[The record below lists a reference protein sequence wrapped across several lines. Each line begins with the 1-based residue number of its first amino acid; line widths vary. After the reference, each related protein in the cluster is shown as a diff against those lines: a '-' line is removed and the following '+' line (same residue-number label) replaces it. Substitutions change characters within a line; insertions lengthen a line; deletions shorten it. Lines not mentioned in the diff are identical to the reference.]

1 MVHPSF
7 WRFRLQEIPSRLR
20 NRCFH
25 TSPGAY
31 TPISYPQR
39 IVSVSSC
46 WSLTTDNYDHQS
58 LFRYFNLVLESC
70 VTAQQCQQV
79 HAQLLLS
86 DLIYRSGSSL
96 PAKLVSVYTRFGLLH
111 DARNVFDTVPLVLYS
126 DLRLWN
132 SILKSNVSHGQHED
146 ALELYSV
153 MRERGLTGDGF
164 ILPLILR
171 ACRYSSRFGL
181 CRALHSHVIQI
192 GLLENLYVANE
203 LLALYPKAGR
213 MSDAYKLFVEMP
225 VRNRISW
232 NVMISGF
239 SQEHDC
245 ESAVRVFEWMQRE
258 EFVPDEVTWTSVLS
272 CHSQCGKFEDVIK
285 YFDVMRMSV
294 NVVSGEALAVF
305 FSVCA
310 ELGAFGTAE
319 KVHGFVVKG
328 GFEEYL
334 PSKNALT
341 YVYGKQGRVKEAEQ
355 LFRFIRNKGIESW
368 NALITSFVDAG
379 KLDEALSLFT
389 ELEEMNGFCNVK
401 ANVVTWTS
409 VIKGCNVQGRG
420 DDSLE
425 YFRRMQFSKVL
436 SNSVTICCILSICA
450 ELPALNLG
458 KEIHGHVIRTS
469 MSDNILVQNALVNMY
484 SKCGS
489 LGEGNLVFEAIRD
502 KDLIS
507 WNSMIKGYGM
517 HGFGE
522 KALSMFDRMIK
533 SGLHPDGIAMVAVL
547 SACSHAGMVEK
558 GREIFSSMGKKFG
571 IEPQQ
576 EHYACIVDL
585 LGRVGFLKEASEI
598 VKSMPMEPNVCV
610 LGALLNSCRMHKNMD
625 IAEDVASQL
634 FDLEPEKTGSYM
646 LLSNTYSASGRWEDS
661 AKVRALAKKKDLKKL
676 SGSSWIELKKKVYKF
691 SSGSSEQ
698 SEFSSV
704 YPVLEDLV
712 SHMWKKGPTHDGH
725 HYEDDHDLW
734 TA

>member
-1 MVHPSF
+1 M
-7 WRFRLQEIPSRLR
+7 
-20 NRCFH
+20 
-25 TSPGAY
+25 
-31 TPISYPQR
+31 
-39 IVSVSSC
+39 
-46 WSLTTDNYDHQS
+46 
-58 LFRYFNLVLESC
+58 
-70 VTAQQCQQV
+70 
-79 HAQLLLS
+79 
-86 DLIYRSGSSL
+86 
-96 PAKLVSVYTRFGLLH
+96 
-111 DARNVFDTVPLVLYS
+111 FDTVPLELHS
-126 DLRLWN
+126 DLRLWS
-132 SILKSNVSHGQHED
+132 SILKSNVSHGHHENALDLYD
-146 ALELYSV
+146 A
-153 MRERGLTGDGF
+153 MRARGLTGDGF
-164 ILPLILR
+164 ILPLVLR
-171 ACRYSSRFGL
+171 ACRYSGRFGS
-181 CRALHSHVIQI
+181 CGAFHSHVIQI
-192 GLLENLYVANE
+192 GLLENLHVANE

-213 MSDAYKLFVEMP
+213 VGDAYKVFVEMP

-239 SQEHDC
+239 SQGRDC
-245 ESAVRVFEWMQRE
+245 EGAVRVFEWMRRE

-272 CHSQCGKFEDVIK
+272 CHSQCGKFEDVVK
-285 YFDVMRMSV
+285 YFEVMRMSV
-294 NVVSGEALAVF
+294 NVVSGEALAVL

-355 LFRFIRNKGIESW
+355 LFRQIRNKGIESW
-368 NALITSFVDAG
+368 NALITSLVDAG

-425 YFRRMQFSKVL
+425 YFRRMQFSEVL
-436 SNSVTICCILSICA
+436 SNSVTICCVLSICA
-450 ELPALNLG
+450 ELPALNPG

-489 LGEGNLVFEAIRD
+489 LSEGNLVFEAIRD

-522 KALSMFDRMIK
+522 KALTMFDRMIK
-533 SGLHPDGIAMVAVL
+533 SGLHPDGIALVAVL
-547 SACSHAGMVEK
+547 SACSHAGLVEE
-558 GREIFSSMGKKFG
+558 GREIFSSMSNKFG

-598 VKSMPMEPNVCV
+598 VESMPMEPNVCV

-625 IAEDVASQL
+625 IAENVASQL
-634 FDLEPEKTGSYM
+634 FGLEPEKTGSYM
-646 LLSNTYSASGRWEDS
+646 LLSNTYSASEKWEES

-676 SGSSWIELKKKVYKF
+676 SGSSWIELKKKVFKF
-691 SSGSSEQ
+691 SSGSSVH
-698 SEFSSV
+698 SEFASV

-712 SHMWKKGPTHDGH
+712 SHVWQKGPTHDESNYG
-725 HYEDDHDLW
+725 EDLDLW
-734 TA
+734 IA